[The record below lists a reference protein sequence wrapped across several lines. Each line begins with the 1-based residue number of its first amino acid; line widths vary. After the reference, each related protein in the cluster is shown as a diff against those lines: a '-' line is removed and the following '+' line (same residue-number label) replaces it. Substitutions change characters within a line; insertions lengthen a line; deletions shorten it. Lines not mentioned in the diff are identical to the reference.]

1 MPSSPVQIRPRPTE
15 STSAGVIQRLDFGQ
29 DGVLPSA
36 QPGIVFFNT
45 TASAETALY
54 SASDGQLHQRTLTVD
69 GNASYLS
76 PDASLS
82 GGPFDAAQAVSM
94 VVRVRILS
102 IGSGANQVGGGA
114 YFEVL
119 NGTHSLTVA
128 FQPGGLQVPQASGT
142 WQ

>member
-1 MPSSPVQIRPRPTE
+1 MRLHLSSSQFRAIALASFLTASLAT

-82 GGPFDAAQAVSM
+82 GQ
-94 VVRVRILS
+94 
-102 IGSGANQVGGGA
+102 
-114 YFEVL
+114 
-119 NGTHSLTVA
+119 
-128 FQPGGLQVPQASGT
+128 
-142 WQ
+142 